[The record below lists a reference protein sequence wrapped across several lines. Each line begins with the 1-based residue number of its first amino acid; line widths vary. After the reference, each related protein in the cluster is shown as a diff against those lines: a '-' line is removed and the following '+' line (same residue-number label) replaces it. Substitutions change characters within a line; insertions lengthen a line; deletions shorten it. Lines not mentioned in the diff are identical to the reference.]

1 MRQSI
6 KFKMAMYTVIP
17 MLIIA
22 VVFITMDVRKNKLVE
37 SSMNQYMEYLKD
49 MIFMSTFDSLKK
61 GNMTV
66 FQEHLTEI
74 GKYDQVKEFSL
85 IDPNGVVHYSSEP
98 SLVKKKEDLSHINKD
113 RQTII
118 NDNGVETYYYP
129 VETTTYCL
137 RCHREWQEGTI
148 NSFYK
153 VTLDNSS
160 IGAVKR
166 MSIFNNILLG
176 LAVILAVGV
185 VIYTLQKLV
194 FARLER
200 ANEILDD
207 LCSGEGDLTIN
218 LPVRRPDEIGTL
230 RMRINQFINHLRDMI
245 AQLKEQIADVDGE
258 IGHIQGSIITINDSV
273 QENVSHVT
281 SISSSSEQV
290 STTLN
295 ENIRNLTDLNES
307 VTSKRASISE
317 SMKNV
322 TRITTMIGEMTS
334 TVDVLA
340 GTVGDLEVKSNDITN
355 ITSLITEIADQ
366 TNLLALNAAIEAAR
380 AGEAGRGFA
389 VVADE
394 IRKLAERTAK
404 ATSDIKSI
412 VNENTKTIQNFVV
425 EIDRNKKHAEEM
437 NQGMSDLEN
446 FTIEVDTTMDDITS
460 NISNLSQMLTESIS
474 ALELT
479 LNNIEMVNSNMT
491 NTGQISGQISDVSRT
506 LQEKSR
512 SMRDIADKFKT

>member
-6 KFKMAMYTVIP
+6 KFKMALYTVIP
-17 MLIIA
+17 MIVIA
-22 VVFITMDVRKNKLVE
+22 VVFITLDTRKNNLVQ
-37 SSMNQYMEYLKD
+37 SSMNQYMGYLKD

-66 FQEHLTEI
+66 FSEHLKEI

-85 IDPNGVVHYSSEP
+85 IDPQGLVHYSSDP
-98 SLVKKKEDLSHINKD
+98 SLVKKTEDLSHVNKKGP
-113 RQTII
+113 TVI
-118 NDNGVETYYYP
+118 NDHGEQTYYYP
-129 VETTTYCL
+129 VQTTEYCL
-137 RCHREWQEGTI
+137 RCHREWQKDTI

-153 VTLDNSS
+153 VKLDSS
-160 IGAVKR
+160 AIGAVKN
-166 MSIFNNILLG
+166 MSLFNNILLG
-176 LAVILAVGV
+176 VAVILAVGI
-185 VIYTLQKLV
+185 VIFTLQKLV
-194 FARLER
+194 FSRLER
-200 ANEILDD
+200 ANQILDD

-218 LPVRRPDEIGTL
+218 MPVRRPDEIGTL

-245 AQLKEQIADVDGE
+245 SQLKERIAEVDGE
-258 IGHIQGSIITINDSV
+258 VEHIQGSMTTINDAV
-273 QENVSHVT
+273 QENVNHVM

-295 ENIRNLTDLNES
+295 DNIQSLSQLNES
-307 VTSKRASISE
+307 VTNKRDSISE

-322 TRITTMIGEMTS
+322 TSITKMIGEMTS

-340 GTVGDLEVKSNDITN
+340 NTVGELEVRSNDITN

-394 IRKLAERTAK
+394 IRKLAERTGK
-404 ATSDIKSI
+404 ATNDIKSI
-412 VNENTKTIQNFVV
+412 VNENTKTIHNFVL
-425 EIDRNKKHAEEM
+425 EIDKNKEHAEDM
-437 NQGMSDLEN
+437 NQGMADLEN
-446 FTIEVDTTMDDITS
+446 FTIEVDTTMED
-460 NISNLSQMLTESIS
+460 ISNNIGSLSTMLTESIS

-491 NTGQISGQISDVSRT
+491 HTGQISGEISDVSKM
-506 LQEKSR
+506 LLEKSHI
-512 SMRDIADKFKT
+512 MKEIADKFKT